1 MSVKAIVNQYEING
15 SLNRLVLN
23 RQTFLPIN
31 LVFCAVYIFQI
42 KTYKCT
48 KRLISLKV
56 YQKIDVCCDK
66 VKHMFGIANKD

>member
-1 MSVKAIVNQYEING
+1 MSLKAIVNQYEIDD
-15 SLNRLVLN
+15 SLHRSVLN
-23 RQTFLPIN
+23 RQILSPIN

-48 KRLISLKV
+48 NRSIPLKV